1 MNRTMTGR
9 PFSLL
14 KKIPFHLV
22 LFAVYPV
29 LSLYALNISEVNIQY
44 VLRPLLV
51 ALIIGIT
58 AFVICWFLFKENGN
72 LAAITGVGLLL
83 VSSYGAVF
91 NLLQGVT
98 VGGVLFGRHRILLP
112 IYLILIA
119 VILWQVWM
127 IGRSRQGI
135 TNALNFMSIL
145 LLLMPVMQ
153 IVVNIGKSAGNTA
166 PEKGR
171 TQTTT
176 AINSANTMPDI
187 YYFVLDS
194 YGREDYI
201 REYMDFD
208 NSGFIGDLKEL
219 GFFVG
224 DCSLSNYAFTRLSL
238 ASTLNMDYLE
248 NLSGTF
254 PQESNDA
261 TLLDDLIVNSK
272 VRKTLSE
279 AGYSSVAFETGY
291 PFTEMSDAEYYF
303 QPNKQPLKMAAKSPF
318 EVMVINN
325 TIAGGLSSIPFFKQ
339 WFGGFPYLEK
349 YQRQRFIIEQVK
361 SIPQLPGS
369 KFAFI
374 HLVTTHRPYIFQSDG
389 SILYDE
395 NYYKNDGV
403 PADENYYTRGYQ
415 YQLEYTNRYMLDL
428 IKTILADSSMPPII
442 IIQGD
447 HGVRDPGRLSIL
459 NAIYPG
465 SDPEEFYPS
474 ITPVNTFRVILNK
487 LGLGKFDLLPDRS
500 YYSNANKSPYKLV
513 EINGSPA
520 DCKIR

>member
-9 PFSLL
+9 LFSSL

-22 LFAVYPV
+22 LFVVYPV
-29 LSLYALNISEVNIQY
+29 LSLYALNISEVNLQY
-44 VLRPLLV
+44 VFRPLLV
-51 ALIIGIT
+51 ALLIGLT

-72 LAAITGVGLLL
+72 LSAITGVGLLL
-83 VSSYGAVF
+83 VSSYGAVY

-98 VGGVLFGRHRILLP
+98 MGGVLFGRHRILLP
-112 IYLILIA
+112 IYLIATA
-119 VILWQVWM
+119 VILWQIWIIVK
-127 IGRSRQGI
+127 SRQGI
-135 TNALNFMSIL
+135 TKALNIISIV
-145 LLLMPVMQ
+145 LLLMPLFQ

-166 PEKGR
+166 HENVR
-171 TQTTT
+171 TETPALINTTH
-176 AINSANTMPDI
+176 TMPDI

-194 YGREDYI
+194 YAREDYI
-201 REYMDFD
+201 REYMDYN
-208 NSGFIGDLKEL
+208 NSGFIGELKEL

-254 PQESNDA
+254 PPDSKDA
-261 TLLDDLIVNSK
+261 TLLDNLIVDSK
-272 VRKTLSE
+272 VREILSK
-279 AGYSSVAFETGY
+279 AGYSTVAFETGY

-303 QPNKQPLKMAAKSPF
+303 QLNEQPLKMAAKSPF

-325 TIAGGLSSIPFFKQ
+325 TIAGGLNNIPLFEQ

-361 SIPQLPGS
+361 SIPQLPGN
-369 KFAFI
+369 KFTFI

-403 PADENYYTRGYQ
+403 PADESYYTRGYK
-415 YQLEYTNRYMLDL
+415 YQLEYTNSFMLDL
-428 IKTILADSSMPPII
+428 INAILADSSVPPII

-459 NAIYPG
+459 NAIYTG
-465 SDPEEFYPS
+465 EPEEFYPS

-513 EINGSPA
+513 EIDGTPA